1 MVKMKFTDN
10 QRALE
15 YALYMMAASR
25 FDRTVCRTGLTEKN
39 MLVQYKEQKRGDQYR
54 LEEICEEYLTKR
66 AESLPKAVFH
76 QSMDAYLVRKDQGG
90 PTEIIFRNDRFVV
103 KFLCR
108 YAKNK
113 PEFDC
118 RVNYLIRKRAS

>member
-15 YALYMMAASR
+15 YALYMMAASQ
-25 FDRTVCRTGLTEKN
+25 FDRTVCRTELTEKN
-39 MLVQYKEQKRGDQYR
+39 MLVQYKEQKLNDQYR
-54 LEEICEEYLTKR
+54 LEEICDKYVTEL
-66 AESLPKAVFH
+66 AEKHPEVFH
-76 QSMDAYLVRKDQGG
+76 QRMDAYLVRKRQED
-90 PTEIIFRNDRFVV
+90 PTEIIFKNDRLVV
-103 KFLCR
+103 RFLCR

-118 RVNYLIRKRAS
+118 KVKFRVRKQAS